1 MSAAQLRRALRDAV
15 AAAPGQ
21 AEVVR
26 LHACMLRVGFRLPS
40 QPLRQRYAGTAV
52 AAGHQRGGGGRGHN
66 PTSSHAVH
74 RSREGWPA
82 LHITWFRGSMARP
95 GQVVGGAQVKSH
107 GAAGRALR
115 AAGGGGGACRPTLT
129 PPPSLTQRAQHS
141 RRNICVGVRL
151 GGVVS
156 TIACK
161 GRHHPRCSHEG

>member
-1 MSAAQLRRALRDAV
+1 MHVEGGLSAPQSAAASAVCRHGCGRRT
-15 AAAPGQ
+15 P
-21 AEVVR
+21 
-26 LHACMLRVGFRLPS
+26 
-40 QPLRQRYAGTAV
+40 T
-52 AAGHQRGGGGRGHN
+52 GGGGRGHN